1 MKWLILFLFLLSIQ
15 LFFLYGLQTLFSSN
29 RRLDK
34 RMKHYLQKHEQKKL
48 SLKHFN
54 VLVHLHLYKQS
65 LRDKMLRHKKG
76 LRLEQQLEQAGI
88 PLKPEEYVMFRWI
101 IFALCGGLVYLLTNQ
116 VMLMLLGFAIG
127 FVLPRWWLRKKK
139 KDRIHAFNQALP
151 DMISTMVGS
160 LRAGF
165 SFAQSLQTVVAES
178 PSPLKEEIELVLKEM
193 QYGRHIEDALHEL
206 KERMPSE
213 DLELM
218 IQSILIQRQVGGNL
232 ATVLETIVFTIRER
246 NRIQNQVVTLTA
258 QGRLSGIVIGC
269 LPLAV
274 GIMIYMIEPD
284 YMSSFFQHPI
294 GMFMLGGGAVSGTLG
309 FILIRKLTTI
319 EV

>member
-1 MKWLILFLFLLSIQ
+1 MKWLILLLFLISAQ
-15 LFFLYGLQTLFSSN
+15 LFFLYILKFFFSSN
-29 RRLDK
+29 K
-34 RMKHYLQKHEQKKL
+34 RMEKRLKTFLNQNDQKKL
-48 SLKHFN
+48 NLKNFN
-54 VLVHLHLYKQS
+54 VLVHLNLYKQTI
-65 LRDKMLRHKKG
+65 RDKMLTKKKG
-76 LRLEQQLEQAGI
+76 VRLEQELARAGL
-88 PLKPEEYVMFRWI
+88 PLKPEEFLLFRWI
-101 IFALCGGLVYLLTNQ
+101 IFALCGGIFYLITSSILFMF
-116 VMLMLLGFAIG
+116 VG
-127 FVLPRWWLRKKK
+127 FVLGFILPKWWLKKK
-139 KDRIHAFNQALP
+139 QKDRIKAFNHGLP

-165 SFAQSLQTVVAES
+165 SFAQSLKTVVAEAES
-178 PSPLKEEIELVLKEM
+178 PIKDEIDIVLKEM
-193 QYGRHIEDALHEL
+193 QYGRNIEDALNQL

-232 ATVLETIVFTIRER
+232 ATVLETIVHTVRER
-246 NRIQNQVVTLTA
+246 NRIQGQVMTLTA

-284 YMSSFFQHPI
+284 YMGSFFSHPAGI
-294 GMFMLGGGAVSGTLG
+294 MMISAGAVSGIIG